1 MPDHHDDFHVEPV
14 EGLPELPPEGE
25 TILWQGKPNWWAL
38 AKESLALNWVM
49 GYFVFLGAWRSVA
62 LMAQYDTLTSIKGS
76 VPFLILGLIVCAIL
90 TVIAWVQAVTT
101 VYTVT
106 NRRIAMRIGAA
117 LTITYNFPYRWI
129 GSADLDL
136 RKSGTGTIALKLTGG
151 TRMSYI
157 NCWPHIRPWHI
168 REPEPALRCI
178 PDAEKVAG
186 IIAEA
191 AESAVFHASPQT
203 ETGTRAVDAQT
214 ASGAAPM
221 PAE

>member
-1 MPDHHDDFHVEPV
+1 MTDHHDDFHVEPV

-38 AKESLALNWVM
+38 AKESLALKWVM

-90 TVIAWVQAVTT
+90 TAIAWTQAVTT

-136 RKSGTGTIALKLTGG
+136 RTSGTGTIALKLTGE

-168 REPEPALRCI
+168 RNPEPALRCI
-178 PDAEKVAG
+178 PEAAHVAG
-186 IIAEA
+186 LIAEA
-191 AESAVFHASPQT
+191 AESAVFSKT
-203 ETGTRAVDAQT
+203 SSETGSTTADAQT
-214 ASGAAPM
+214 ASGAVAM